1 MKNRVHTVTF
11 LALLFLACMAEI
23 FAQGIVIRGQVTE
36 LETGEP
42 IPGATVVEIDDNE
55 RVIKGT
61 ITDYNGNYALQ
72 ITSIRNQLKYSFVG
86 FENVTEEPA
95 NRTTINVQLSSSMI
109 ALEDVVV
116 VAQVTD
122 ALSGIN
128 ERDRASSAV
137 KVDMSDISKL
147 SVTSAADALQGQVT
161 GLDIVSS
168 GSPGSGAQIVI
179 RGLGSLGDSRPLI
192 VVDGIAQDIS
202 RSSDFDFGSADVEDL
217 GALVSIAPQDIKSIE
232 VLKDAAST
240 AVWGSQGADGVLMI
254 TTNRGTKGKTKFDY
268 NYKLTFNQSP
278 PPIPMLDGNEYTMLM
293 LEELHNSAGVFD
305 LPPEIAFDPNYGDF
319 YNYSANTDWISLITR
334 TGVSHDHFFKLS
346 GGGEKTQYYA
356 SVNSSNETGI
366 TLNEGY
372 KRLTSRINLDYTL
385 SRNLR
390 FAVNFDFTN
399 SYQDGNWY
407 TNQDVTG
414 DGNRERLTVRR
425 MAYVKAPNMSVYEY
439 NNSGKLTGE
448 YFTPLES
455 FQGDGEIFFNPVAVA
470 DLSER
475 DTKTNRFQNSFVL
488 RYRISKKFRFEE
500 TVSFQYEGR
509 KLSIF
514 LPYSA
519 IGTDWLDD
527 NVNNAREQNNHN
539 QKISS
544 RSLLIFVPLS
554 NETHELSGRLMFQVD
569 QYKSDFTQITTRN
582 GSSISISD
590 PSAGALVS
598 NIRSGSSETRSLGSL
613 LSVNYKLKDRYIT
626 SIILRADANS
636 KFGSN
641 NRLGFFPSISIA
653 WRFSEEPIL
662 KSLSWLN
669 DSKIRFSYGQ
679 SGKQPG
685 QAYARHGIY
694 DTPQNATYFDGNVV
708 IPIQVQLANLKWQTI
723 ESYNL
728 GIDMSF
734 LKNRIFF
741 TAEVYNKLTHDLLWE
756 NYDIPSSS
764 GFDVIGW
771 FNGGKVRN
779 RGWESYMRYYPVK
792 RKNFNV
798 GVNFNISRNS
808 NTFLE
813 FPENFN
819 NIRGEVVANGVFPR
833 QANTGQPIGSFY
845 GFIYQ
850 GVYPTNEDAFAKDK
864 DGRFLLDANG
874 NKIPMTFA
882 DGTFFQGGDAK
893 YADVN
898 HDGVIDIYDVQYL
911 GDSNP
916 EIIGGFGSNISYKK
930 FRASFQFLFRTGFE
944 IVNEIAMDTEG
955 MLNRNNQSKAV
966 LHRWRRSGQG
976 VDDSYILPR
985 AFYLHPA
992 NNLGSDRYV
1001 EKGDFLR
1008 LNNLSIGY
1016 SLRNNSFV
1024 RRINIDELEV
1034 SMNMR
1039 KILTYTNYT
1048 GQDPEISQ
1056 RMEDPFWFGT
1066 DNGLS
1071 PTPRIYSLIFN
1082 VRF

>member
-1 MKNRVHTVTF
+1 MTLIF
-11 LALLFLACMAEI
+11 LAFSAEL
-23 FAQGIVIRGQVTE
+23 FAQKPVITGQVTE

-42 IPGATVVEIDDNE
+42 IIGATVVEIDLNE

-61 ITDYNGNYALQ
+61 ITDYNGNYAIQL
-72 ITSIRNQLKYSFVG
+72 SNGGNQLRYSFVG
-86 FENVTEEPA
+86 YENITEETS
-95 NRTTINVQLSSSMI
+95 NRTIINIKLSSSTI

-122 ALSGIN
+122 AMTGIN

-137 KVDMSDISKL
+137 KVDMSEINKI

-168 GSPGSGAQIVI
+168 GAPGSGSQIVI

-202 RSSDFDFGSADVEDL
+202 GSSDFDFGSADVEDL

-254 TTNRGTKGKTKFDY
+254 TTNRGSKGKTKFDY
-268 NYKLTFNQSP
+268 NYKVTINQSP
-278 PPIPMLDGNEYTMLM
+278 PSIPMLDGNEYTMLM
-293 LEELHNSAGVFD
+293 LEELHNSYGVFD
-305 LPPEIAFDPNYGDF
+305 LPPEIAFDPYFSDY
-319 YNYSANTDWISLITR
+319 YNYSANTDWISLITQIGI
-334 TGVSHDHFFKLS
+334 TNDHFFKLS

-356 SVNSSNETGI
+356 SVNSSNEIGT

-385 SRNLR
+385 SRKLR
-390 FAVNFDFTN
+390 FAVNFDYTN

-407 TNQDVTG
+407 INEDVTG
-414 DGNRERLTVRR
+414 DGNREQLTVRR
-425 MAYVKAPNMSVYEY
+425 MAYVKAPNMSAYEY
-439 NNSGKLTGE
+439 NNAGELTGE

-455 FQGDGEIFFNPVAVA
+455 FQGNGEIFFNPLAVA
-470 DLSER
+470 NLSER
-475 DTKTNRFQNSFVL
+475 DTKINKFQNSFVL
-488 RYRISKKFRFEE
+488 RYRLSKKIRFEE
-500 TVSFQYEGR
+500 TVSFQYQGK

-514 LPYSA
+514 LPYPA

-527 NVNNAREQNNHN
+527 KVNNAREQNSHN

-544 RSLLIFVPLS
+544 RSLFIFVPVS
-554 NETHELSGRLMFQVD
+554 NEVHELSGRLMFQLD
-569 QYKSDFTQITTRN
+569 QYNSDYTQITTRN
-582 GSSISISD
+582 GPSISISD
-590 PSAGALVS
+590 PSARALVN
-598 NIRSGSSETRSLGSL
+598 NIRAGISETRSLGTL
-613 LSVNYKLKDRYIT
+613 LSMNYKFKDRYIT
-626 SIILRADANS
+626 SLILRADANS
-636 KFGSN
+636 KFGAN
-641 NRLGFFPSISIA
+641 NRWGFFPSISLA
-653 WRFSEEPIL
+653 WRFSKEPFL
-662 KSLSWLN
+662 NSLSWLD
-669 DSKIRFSYGQ
+669 DSKLRFSYGQ

-694 DTPQNATYFDGNVV
+694 DTPENGTYFGGNVV

-728 GIDMSF
+728 GIDISLF
-734 LKNRIFF
+734 KNRIYF
-741 TAEVYNKLTHDLLWE
+741 TAEVYNKLTHDLLWR

-764 GFDVIGW
+764 GFDNIGW

-779 RGWESYMRYYPVK
+779 RGWESYLRYNPVR
-792 RKNFNV
+792 RKNFSMS
-798 GVNFNISRNS
+798 VNFNISKNS

-813 FPENFN
+813 FPDNFN

-833 QANTGQPIGSFY
+833 QANIGQPIGSFY
-845 GFIYQ
+845 GFVYQ
-850 GVYPTNEDAFAKDK
+850 GVYPTDEDAFAKDESEH
-864 DGRFLLDANG
+864 FLLDANG
-874 NKIPMTFA
+874 NKIPMTFV
-882 DGTFFQGGDAK
+882 DGTYFQGGDAK
-893 YADVN
+893 YADIN
-898 HDGVIDIYDVQYL
+898 YDGVIDINDVQYL

-916 EIIGGFGSNISYKK
+916 EFIGGLGSNISYKK
-930 FRASFQFLFRTGFE
+930 LRASFQFMFRTGFE

-955 MLNRNNQSKAV
+955 MLNKNNQSKAV

-976 VDDSYILPR
+976 VDDNYILPR

-1001 EKGDFLR
+1001 EPGDFLR

-1016 SLRNNSFV
+1016 SFRDNSFI
-1024 RRINIDELEV
+1024 RSINISELEI
-1034 SMNMR
+1034 SLNMR
-1039 KILTYTNYT
+1039 KIITFTNYT

-1066 DNGLS
+1066 DNGLT
-1071 PTPRIYSLIFN
+1071 PAPRIYSLIFN
-1082 VRF
+1082 LRF